1 MYRVAA
7 ILQVVGAVLVLVAF
21 VLFGW
26 HVCGADHRA
35 NKKVLKTK
43 NRMKRPKEISRNN
56 YG

>member
-1 MYRVAA
+1 M
-7 ILQVVGAVLVLVAF
+7 VGAVLVLVAF